1 MAKEVG
7 AFSGQFFGN
16 SGPGSQNNIP
26 NNLLNTW
33 PVSLLK
39 RAFTIIR
46 IKDERYLDQQ
56 SFAKTNGFQNE

>member
-7 AFSGQFFGN
+7 AF
-16 SGPGSQNNIP
+16 P

-46 IKDERYLDQQ
+46 IKDERYLDQ
-56 SFAKTNGFQNE
+56 